1 MRCPAQHAQ
10 SAGERVVGSLTR
22 RLLGDLN
29 RQHDVQLS
37 LAWTVAPIH
46 AERLTLEALRSA
58 TRTLLENSLA
68 GPVSQSAIGD

>member
-1 MRCPAQHAQ
+1 
-10 SAGERVVGSLTR
+10 
-22 RLLGDLN
+22 
-29 RQHDVQLS
+29 VQLS